1 MCYSIVLYFT
11 TLNSSTQ
18 YDVKSVSV
26 YHIKLYCRI
35 SKRILTLLSACM
47 HHTVSYKFP
56 VIHKNC
62 RRAMLTC
69 MSLHACMHAGR
80 QAGRHAFLGGTC
92 FVTPRASAASIHL
105 YLTGAV
111 LLEQTAAGT
120 ALLPPCCRTVQ
131 GSQNEVATQT
141 PNAAASRG
149 SVAQ

>member
-1 MCYSIVLYFT
+1 M
-11 TLNSSTQ
+11 
-18 YDVKSVSV
+18 
-26 YHIKLYCRI
+26 
-35 SKRILTLLSACM
+35 
-47 HHTVSYKFP
+47 
-56 VIHKNC
+56 
-62 RRAMLTC
+62 
-69 MSLHACMHAGR
+69 HACMQAGR
-80 QAGRHAFLGGTC
+80 QAGMPSLVVHACEIQKCLPC
-92 FVTPRASAASIHL
+92 NATPRASAASIHL